1 MLACGAWTPSQRQ
14 PCLLGSTAQPGPGA
28 DGREGGVRAGAAV
41 RLGTPAS
48 RETVT
53 VRQTTAFGEGPKQG
67 PKMNPRGQ
75 GRPKPSVG
83 R

>member
-1 MLACGAWTPSQRQ
+1 M
-14 PCLLGSTAQPGPGA
+14 LGSTARPGPGA
-28 DGREGGVRAGAAV
+28 DGKEGGVRAAAAG
-41 RLGTPAS
+41 RLGRPAS
-48 RETVT
+48 REIVT